1 MRRSSLALIGALW
14 LGIAT
19 SPAYAEQKVTAPRG
33 PDDAQQAAQHG
44 PVGPQEVVSRG
55 CISVLGERGAIHF
68 FTAAGNNFY
77 SVTPS
82 RFFDVVM
89 TIKVSG
95 FRGVKV
101 DHFFA
106 GGTERFSFRVPRKLP
121 VTVTISG
128 FRGSTGCFFFDARP

>member
-1 MRRSSLALIGALW
+1 LS
-14 LGIAT
+14 IAA
-19 SPAYAEQKVTAPRG
+19 SPAYAEQKMAAPRG

-44 PVGPQEVVSRG
+44 LVEPEEIVSRG
-55 CISVLGERGAIHF
+55 CITRPGQRGAIHF

-77 SVTPS
+77 SATPS
-82 RFFDVVM
+82 KFFDVVM

-95 FRGVKV
+95 YRAVRV